1 MRITEK
7 QLGYIKG
14 LLKQTKLS
22 MDEILNG
29 KKLEDLN
36 IKEASLVIETLL
48 KSNPKSKSKKNQ
60 NTDGTLEPIR
70 IHFDGGSS
78 PNPGH
83 GASAAVFIANNKV
96 IDTEAEYLGDGVTN
110 NFAELTAMKLAF
122 NLYKR
127 YVCDYEK
134 ITIYSD
140 STYAIGCVDGSY
152 KKIKKNKEIIFDLK
166 LSFSEMKT
174 DLVHVLRDKNTIADE
189 LVNKIRD
196 EHLNEN

>member
-22 MDEILNG
+22 MDEVLNG

-48 KSNPKSKSKKNQ
+48 ESSPKAKSKKNK
-60 NTDGTLEPIR
+60 NTDGTLEPTR

-83 GASAAVFIANNKV
+83 GASAAVFIVGDKV
-96 IDTEAEYLGDGVTN
+96 IDTEVEYLGDGITN

-122 NLYKR
+122 SLYKKHIQ
-127 YVCDYEK
+127 DYEK

-166 LSFSEMKT
+166 LSFSEIKT
-174 DLVHVLRDKNTIADE
+174 DLIHVLRDKNTVADE
-189 LVNKIRD
+189 LVNKTRD
-196 EHLNEN
+196 EQLNEN

>member
-22 MDEILNG
+22 IGEVLNE
-29 KKLEDLN
+29 KKLEDLS
-36 IKEASLVIETLL
+36 IKEASLIIETLL
-48 KSNPKSKSKKNQ
+48 KLSPKAKSKKNK

-83 GASAAVFIANNKV
+83 GASAAVFIVDDKV
-96 IDTEAEYLGDGVTN
+96 IDTEAEYLGDGITN

-122 NLYKR
+122 SLYKKHIQ
-127 YVCDYEK
+127 DYEK

-166 LSFSEMKT
+166 LSFSEIKT
-174 DLVHVLRDKNTIADE
+174 DLIHVLRDKNTVADE
-189 LVNKIRD
+189 LVNKTRD
-196 EHLNEN
+196 EQLNEN